1 MKIKVAINGFGR
13 IGRQVFK
20 HIENNHADLEVVA
33 INDLTDTKTLA
44 HLLAHD
50 STYGNYGKD
59 IGAKEKSIIVDG
71 KEIPVLS
78 EKEPEKLPWEE
89 LKVDIVLECTGFFT
103 DQAGAGKHITAGAK
117 KVIVSAPCKDLPGYV
132 LGVNEETY
140 DSAKVHVMD
149 MGSCTTNCIAPIAKV
164 LNDELGI
171 VKGFMTTIH
180 SYTGDQ
186 NLVDGSHKDL
196 RRARA
201 AALSMI
207 PSTTGAAK
215 TIGLILPELKGRLDG
230 TAIRVPTANVSLV
243 DLTFTATRN
252 TTKQEINEAL
262 TKAANGELKGILGV
276 SSEPL
281 VSTDYN
287 HSSESS
293 NADLTGTFVTGG
305 NLVRVASWYDNE
317 WGFSCRM
324 LDVAKLWAGL

>member
-1 MKIKVAINGFGR
+1 
-13 IGRQVFK
+13 
-20 HIENNHADLEVVA
+20 
-33 INDLTDTKTLA
+33 
-44 HLLAHD
+44 
-50 STYGNYGKD
+50 
-59 IGAKEKSIIVDG
+59 
-71 KEIPVLS
+71 
-78 EKEPEKLPWEE
+78 
-89 LKVDIVLECTGFFT
+89 
-103 DQAGAGKHITAGAK
+103 
-117 KVIVSAPCKDLPGYV
+117 
-132 LGVNEETY
+132 
-140 DSAKVHVMD
+140 
-149 MGSCTTNCIAPIAKV
+149 
-164 LNDELGI
+164 
-171 VKGFMTTIH
+171 MTTIH

-186 NLVDGSHKDL
+186 NLVDGSHNDL